1 MSQFAAHKQAGGN
14 APARTAELT
23 PDPGTTP
30 HRGTAQ
36 GFREL
41 RQRLKSP
48 PPPQAPAPPPPV
60 PARASDHASP
70 ETPPPRDEPAK
81 VSAEVEEGPADI
93 HAFDLSSLFGGVDPP
108 PMLDFSG
115 LDRAPAG
122 RLLLEGTIPSEALAA
137 SEEETLPQPAAASQ
151 VPPAAPLETL
161 TPPVKPAEL
170 KQLRLPEL
178 PAIDEFALVD
188 EPPPPEDEAAAQ
200 GPTRSPEPETPA
212 ADPPPRAFW
221 QDEESKAEPPLEVA
235 AAIERVNIESEEAG
249 DVARSL
255 LEIMSLPANTTQPQE
270 RALAAD
276 SLLHLLD
283 RLPLKTLIAMVE
295 RLSIMETPPPLIL
308 AELIHD
314 ARIEVAGPL
323 LEKCSAID
331 DQDLLA
337 VIGDGHLHSNRMIA
351 RRRTLASVICDAL
364 IATEDVSAI
373 LTLVRNPAAGISHEA
388 FFKLNDFAR
397 RHPTLQAPLATR
409 ADLPAPIA
417 FELFWV
423 LPAELRRYVISRFL
437 TNSATL
443 NKNSKADPAH
453 GRAGALSPLRF
464 GRGDRTSFRPVD
476 GGRPAGRPGA
486 HIGAPRHRPADRR
499 AHSFRC
505 ARRSAGRCLQG
516 AWRKPR
522 RLRTLPDEP
531 EAGSGRGAASRR
543 QPCRPSELLRD
554 AFVQQGPR
562 AAHLLGLGRSSFW
575 PLRRTH
581 GNLAEAHFIP
591 AKAFE
596 DVMRGHRPAHLR

>member
-1 MSQFAAHKQAGGN
+1 MSQFAAHKEAGGN
-14 APARTAELT
+14 APARPAELT

-41 RQRLKSP
+41 RQRLKSLPAP
-48 PPPQAPAPPPPV
+48 PAPAPPPAP
-60 PARASDHASP
+60 PKILDHVSP
-70 ETPPPRDEPAK
+70 EAPRPRDEPAEA
-81 VSAEVEEGPADI
+81 SAEVEGEGPADT
-93 HAFDLSSLFGGVDPP
+93 HAFDLSSLFGGGEPP

-122 RLLLEGTIPSEALAA
+122 RLLLGGTIPSEALAA
-137 SEEETLPQPAAASQ
+137 REEEALTQPPAAGEVSA
-151 VPPAAPLETL
+151 AAPLETL
-161 TPPVKPAEL
+161 TPQVKPAELKQEL

-188 EPPPPEDEAAAQ
+188 EPPQTEDEPAAQ
-200 GPTRSPEPETPA
+200 GPARAPEPETPA

-221 QDEESKAEPPLEVA
+221 QDEETKAEPPLEVA
-235 AAIERVNIESEEAG
+235 AAIEHVNIESEEAG

-314 ARIEVAGPL
+314 TRIEVAGPL

-337 VIGDGHLHSNRMIA
+337 VIADGHLHSNRMIA

-364 IATEDVSAI
+364 IATEDASAI

-397 RHPTLQAPLATR
+397 RHPSLQAPLATR
-409 ADLPAPIA
+409 ADLPAPVA

-437 TNSATL
+437 TDSATL
-443 NKNSKADPAH
+443 NKILKLTQRMEEQEP
-453 GRAGALSPLRF
+453 
-464 GRGDRTSFRPVD
+464 
-476 GGRPAGRPGA
+476 
-486 HIGAPRHRPADRR
+486 APRFASGAEIERLFGLLTEGDRR
-499 AHSFRC
+499 A
-505 ARRSAGRCLQG
+505 AQE
-516 AWRKPR
+516 
-522 RLRTLPDEP
+522 RL
-531 EAGSGRGAASRR
+531 
-543 QPCRPSELLRD
+543 SELLGIAPPTAERILSD
-554 AFVQQGPR
+554 AHGEALAVACKALGASR
-562 AAHLLGLGRSSFW
+562 ADFERC
-575 PLRRTH
+575 
-581 GNLAEAHFIP
+581 LASLKE
-591 AKAFE
+591 AKAATLHLDASPADLQSFFE
-596 DVMRGHRPAHLR
+596 TLSFNKARVLLTYWDWAILRSGPYAGLTAT